1 MSLSRVHS
9 LEVIDILANE
19 PVTMNNHQW
28 GVTPSV
34 FQGMRHTR
42 CMIERLNARERAH
55 VMRLLARSRP
65 PLANKYLPNFYN
77 QLSLNNDRE
86 GVTFISSMEGK
97 KYPVYGTQWHPEKP
111 QFEWDAD
118 EVTNH
123 TPDAI
128 TAMQYMSDFL
138 VSEARKSQHT
148 YPTSAD
154 ESAALIYNCT
164 LRACHSR
171 DG

>member
-1 MSLSRVHS
+1 VSLSRVHS

-34 FQGMRHTR
+34 FQGMRHTHTVHDR
-42 CMIERLNARERAH
+42 AIEWTRAS
-55 VMRLLARSRP
+55 SRYATACP
-65 PLANKYLPNFYN
+65 PVANKYLPNFYN
-77 QLSLNNDRE
+77 QRSLNNDRE
-86 GVTFISSMEGK
+86 GVTLISSMEGK
-97 KYPVYGTQWHPEKP
+97 KYPVYGTQWHLEKP
-111 QFEWDAD
+111 QFEWHAD

-123 TPDAI
+123 TSDAI

-164 LRACHSR
+164 
-171 DG
+171 